1 MFSVL
6 YGIASP
12 SNVQVVCN
20 KLLQQLHITV
30 DKFWKA
36 ELVTM
41 ATDLISR
48 YASAK
53 KGHTQLSFYN
63 KLFSEPF
70 IPNPSD

>member
-6 YGIASP
+6 FGIASP

-53 KGHTQLSFYN
+53 KRSYTAYISQQTIF
-63 KLFSEPF
+63 
-70 IPNPSD
+70 